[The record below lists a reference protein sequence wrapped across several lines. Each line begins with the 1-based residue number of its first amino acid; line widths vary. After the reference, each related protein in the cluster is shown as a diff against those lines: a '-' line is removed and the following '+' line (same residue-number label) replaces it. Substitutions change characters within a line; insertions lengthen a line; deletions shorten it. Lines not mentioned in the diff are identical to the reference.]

1 MRQQHKPFYPGKPNT
16 VMELNLRIQRAIAK
30 MGFEK
35 LLPIQEK
42 AIPVIMQGKNLLAQ
56 SKTGTGKTAAFAI
69 PILQKL
75 NEKEKLQALVL
86 EPTRELAI
94 QVGNDFRKIGAEM
107 PFRVVVAYGGTPDN
121 RQKELLDKGANVI
134 VGTPDRVLDLI
145 AYGHAK
151 LEQVKF
157 VVLDEADLLLEYA
170 LALKTRKI
178 LKSVP
183 EKAQKLFFCVHLPS
197 HLEEDV
203 GKYMG
208 EFEKIKTFS
217 FGDKLSENL
226 KHDVL
231 KVEESSKFFELKKLL
246 GAGKKTLVFCKT
258 KQSTSELN
266 DRLSKS
272 KFKTRMIHGDFDQT
286 RRNSAISAFKDG
298 KANILIATDVAARGL
313 HIPELD
319 LVVNYELPQNYDYYL
334 HRIGRTARLSASGR
348 VVTFV
353 SKEDEK
359 RWVEIKNK
367 TGIA

>member
-1 MRQQHKPFYPGKPNT
+1 MKFSSSRRNSNTTCFLRSKSLLKREELQKRKALLGNTVLRQQHKPFYPGKPNT

-35 LLPIQEK
+35 LLSIQEK

-145 AYGHAK
+145 ASGHAK

-217 FGDKLSENL
+217 FGDKLSE
-226 KHDVL
+226 KQIQDSHDSRRL
-231 KVEESSKFFELKKLL
+231 RPNEAEFGDFRIQGRESEHSHCDGRRRAGTAHSGIGFGSELRIAAELRLLLAQDRAHCEAQRFRARGNVRFE
-246 GAGKKTLVFCKT
+246 GRRKTL
-258 KQSTSELN
+258 
-266 DRLSKS
+266 
-272 KFKTRMIHGDFDQT
+272 G
-286 RRNSAISAFKDG
+286 
-298 KANILIATDVAARGL
+298 
-313 HIPELD
+313 
-319 LVVNYELPQNYDYYL
+319 
-334 HRIGRTARLSASGR
+334 
-348 VVTFV
+348 
-353 SKEDEK
+353 
-359 RWVEIKNK
+359 
-367 TGIA
+367 